1 MKSYSEDLRLG
12 VLMAVGREMPR
23 KEVVENFSVSLATIG
38 R

>member
-1 MKSYSEDLRLG
+1 MKSFSEVLRLW

-23 KEVVENFSVSLATIG
+23 KEVVENFSGSLATIG